1 MTKSLR
7 DEFKKLNYT
16 ISYILSGYTGFVQVL
31 DIGLNKELK
40 ALIAQKAFN
49 YANKYHNRYEASDFI
64 VADRRVLLTY

>member
-40 ALIAQKAFN
+40 ALIAQKASN
-49 YANKYHNRYEASDFI
+49 YANKYYN
-64 VADRRVLLTY
+64 